1 MSLHPGGHSHVIS
14 KVHTSAGDGVE
25 AGGGLYLSPL
35 VVLCLTSAISIFFI
49 GDYFLLTNPLF

>member
-14 KVHTSAGDGVE
+14 KVHILAGDGVGAE
-25 AGGGLYLSPL
+25 GGLYLSPL